1 MPPLFFDDVR
11 YGHRSRRVSPA
22 ESDRLLTEMA
32 LHDALYRDRRGANE
46 WGAILL
52 KR

>member
-1 MPPLFFDDVR
+1 MSDMVTAVAGSLPLK
-11 YGHRSRRVSPA
+11 
-22 ESDRLLTEMA
+22 SDRLLTEMA